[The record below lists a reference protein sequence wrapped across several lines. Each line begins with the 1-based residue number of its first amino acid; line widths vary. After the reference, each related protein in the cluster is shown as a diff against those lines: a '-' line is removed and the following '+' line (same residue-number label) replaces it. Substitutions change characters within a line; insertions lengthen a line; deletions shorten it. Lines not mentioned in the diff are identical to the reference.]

1 MCNEAQYYASI
12 LIKCLSLPL
21 SLRQSYSLNL
31 HHHQLYITIEIHL
44 FIRAACAHPLSLSL
58 SISLSLSLSF
68 SVLSLL
74 MLVNA
79 EEKEEYHPLLYNIN
93 LYYNQSN
100 SLRIKRDLSPS
111 FQNKWS
117 YVSSMHQYNILFNAQ
132 TEEV

>member
-1 MCNEAQYYASI
+1 MI
-12 LIKCLSLPL
+12 LSDP
-21 SLRQSYSLNL
+21 
-31 HHHQLYITIEIHL
+31 
-44 FIRAACAHPLSLSL
+44 PLSLSL
-58 SISLSLSLSF
+58 P
-68 SVLSLL
+68 LSLL

-79 EEKEEYHPLLYNIN
+79 GEKEEYHPLLYNIN

-117 YVSSMHQYNILFNAQ
+117 YVSTMHQYDILFDAQ